1 MDTVHAASDTLELI
15 PLADWRDV
23 TTGLELVAAGLV
35 FAAIFAIFIPWTLF
49 RLSWRSAMGLVF
61 AFGLPAAV
69 AAWGIHRAWYRGRWY
84 ITSDGATVV
93 WRRRGWKGE
102 TEERFAT
109 GQYVFELSR
118 EVGQVGT
125 VLYPALCL
133 TMRPRD
139 GPSRGLVVKYGRA
152 KAGDV
157 MTVVS
162 ALRDRGVD
170 VVEPPGKW

>member
-1 MDTVHAASDTLELI
+1 MDTMHAASDPLELI
-15 PLADWRDV
+15 PLAEWREV
-23 TTGLELVAAGLV
+23 SSGLELVAGGLV

-49 RLSWRSAMGLVF
+49 RLSWRSALGLVF

-69 AAWGIHRAWYRGRWY
+69 AAWGIHRAWYRGRWH

-102 TEERFAT
+102 TEERFAA

-133 TMRPRD
+133 GMRPRD
-139 GPSRGLVVKYGRA
+139 GLSRALIVKYGRA
-152 KAGDV
+152 KEGDV

-162 ALRDRGVD
+162 TLRDRGVD
-170 VVEPPGKW
+170 VVELPGKW